1 MFNGNVMDN
10 MIYGN
15 DATEDQ
21 VKTVLEKYNLNSVFT
36 NLDDGLN
43 SDVGVNGGQLSL
55 GMQKV
60 VMIVRGILRKSKIII
75 FDEPLAGLDQD
86 TRQKVINLILEENKN
101 KTVIVITHDKE
112 ILPYMERVINVND
125 YQ

>member
-1 MFNGNVMDN
+1 
-10 MIYGN
+10 
-15 DATEDQ
+15 
-21 VKTVLEKYNLNSVFT
+21 LEKYNLNSVFS
-36 NLDDGLN
+36 NLDEGVN

-86 TRQKVINLILEENKN
+86 TRQNVIKLILEETKN
-101 KTVIVITHDKE
+101 KTVLIITHDKE
-112 ILPYMERVINVND
+112 ILPYLDRVINVND